1 MTSSS
6 KVQQI
11 TRMAILVAIIFLLSF
26 TPLGYLTIG
35 PIAATTVQMPVIV
48 GAVMMGPASGALLGF
63 FFGLSAMIKVLT
75 MPGADPFATLAL
87 AHSPFAYILV
97 CMGSRILMGW
107 LSGLLAAGLRRLPAA
122 GGRLSLAGYAV
133 TGFVGSALNTVFY
146 LGLLWGLCAEVISSF
161 YGVDLSGV
169 GQLVMTTAYA
179 AGIPEAIVSCVVVAA
194 VCKALEKSPGLL
206 RKMPGMPS

>member
-1 MTSSS
+1 MSNQN

-48 GAVMMGPASGALLGF
+48 GAVMMGPVSGAILGA
-63 FFGLSAMIKVLT
+63 FFGLSAIIKVLT

-87 AHSPFAYILV
+87 THSPFAYLV
-97 CMGSRILMGW
+97 VCIGARVLMGW
-107 LSGLLAAGLRRLPAA
+107 LSGLLASALRKIPALD
-122 GGRLSLAGYAV
+122 GGRSVIRCGI

-146 LGLLWGLCAEVISSF
+146 LGLLWGLCAEVISSY

-169 GQLVMTTAYA
+169 GNLVMTTAYA
-179 AGIPEAIVSCVVVAA
+179 AGIPEAVVSCIVVAA
-194 VCKALEKSPGLL
+194 VCIALEKV
-206 RKMPGMPS
+206 PSLKRQIPA